1 MAKLK
6 KDEMTAED
14 LNEFVR
20 TNSDFAFEMRVLTQL
35 RADGFDCSH
44 SGTYRDPV
52 TDKIRQFDI
61 RATIRRGDSALGLAV
76 ECKNLRSNN
85 PLLLSSV
92 PRTASEA
99 FHEFLEHQ
107 PQVGGPIS
115 HRLTGENSFYRPGLM
130 VGKNTDQV
138 GRNLSGRLDSNDE
151 ATFEKLNQA
160 VNSCHDF
167 VRSLSEK
174 ASPRRKAVV
183 PLLVVPSGLLWQV
196 EYSPDGVIAT
206 KPHQV
211 KRATLF
217 LDHAWPVPGVY
228 GSTISYRLSHVE
240 FVTFE
245 ALPGIG
251 ESYFGPGGFFPFEGS
266 PAQK

>member
-1 MAKLK
+1 
-6 KDEMTAED
+6 
-14 LNEFVR
+14 
-20 TNSDFAFEMRVLTQL
+20 
-35 RADGFDCSH
+35 
-44 SGTYRDPV
+44 
-52 TDKIRQFDI
+52 
-61 RATIRRGDSALGLAV
+61 
-76 ECKNLRSNN
+76 
-85 PLLLSSV
+85 
-92 PRTASEA
+92 
-99 FHEFLEHQ
+99 
-107 PQVGGPIS
+107 
-115 HRLTGENSFYRPGLM
+115 M

-167 VRSLSEK
+167 VRTLSEK

-196 EYSPDGVIAT
+196 EYSPDGVIKT
-206 KPHQV
+206 EPHQV
-211 KRATLF
+211 KRATFF
-217 LDHAWPVPGVY
+217 LDHAWSVPGVY
-228 GSTISYRLSHVE
+228 GPIPYWLSHVE

-266 PAQK
+266 AQK